1 MCPTILLT
9 SVIVVLIEKI
19 FFTFV
24 EKELQRNFTMPSS
37 KELMEMDTKYGAH
50 NYHPIPVVI
59 SKAEGVW
66 VYDPEGNKYLDCL
79 SAYSSHN
86 TGHRHPEIVKA
97 LKEQADL
104 VTLTSRAFHNDKMGP
119 FLKQLCEIVGPHVN
133 DPKKSGIMAL
143 PMNTGAEAVETG
155 LKVARAWGYLKKKVP
170 KGEAKIIVCRENFHG
185 RTITIV
191 GFSSDISHGRYF
203 GNFGPFTPG
212 FITVNYG
219 DDEELENVILEQGPE
234 KVVAFLF
241 EPLQGEAGVKVPK
254 EGFLKKAREI
264 CTKYNVLMI
273 ADEIQTGLCRT
284 GKLFA
289 CDHEDVKPDMYLL
302 GKALGGGVYPV
313 SAVVTTTEIMGPDV
327 ITPGTHGST
336 FGGNPLGSAVA
347 MKSLD
352 ILVSE
357 KLADRAAEMGKHFKD
372 GLKKIAAMKTK
383 VPIVDVRGKG
393 LLIAIELDGKARPFT
408 EAMMKKGI
416 LAKET
421 HHHIIRFAP
430 PLVIT
435 KEEIDW
441 ALKIIEEAFTK

>member
-1 MCPTILLT
+1 MPT
-9 SVIVVLIEKI
+9 
-19 FFTFV
+19 
-24 EKELQRNFTMPSS
+24 S
-37 KELMEMDTKYGAH
+37 KELIEMDTKYGAH

-66 VYDPEGNKYLDCL
+66 VYDPEGKKYLDCL

-86 TGHRHPEIVKA
+86 TGHRHPEIIKA
-97 LKEQADL
+97 LKEQADR

-119 FLKQLCEIVGPHVN
+119 FLKQLCEVCGPHVN

-170 KGEAKIIVCRENFHG
+170 KDEAKIIVCRENFHG

-203 GNFGPFTPG
+203 GNFGPYTPG

-219 DDEELENVILEQGPE
+219 DEEELENVILETGPD

-241 EPLQGEAGVKVPK
+241 EPLQGEAGVKIPK
-254 EGFLKKAREI
+254 AGFLKKAREI

-289 CDHEDVKPDMYLL
+289 CDHEDVKPDMFLL
-302 GKALGGGVYPV
+302 GKALGGGIYPV
-313 SAVVTTTEIMGPDV
+313 SAVIATTEVMGPDV
-327 ITPGTHGST
+327 ITPGVHGST

-347 MKSLD
+347 MKALD
-352 ILVSE
+352 ILINE
-357 KLADRAAEMGKHFKD
+357 KLAKRSEEMGKYFRE
-372 GLKKIAAMKTK
+372 GLRKIAAKKTK
-383 VPIVDVRGKG
+383 VPITDVRGKG
-393 LLIAIELDGKARPFT
+393 LLIAIDIVGSARKFT
-408 EAMMKKGI
+408 EGMMKKGL

-421 HHHIIRFAP
+421 HSTIIRFAP

-441 ALKIIEEAFTK
+441 ALKIIEEVFVA